1 MKKAVLILLL
11 CMIIA
16 SGCTSQASTSG
27 QAFEIE
33 GFERGKHAF
42 FLFTST
48 Y

>member
-1 MKKAVLILLL
+1 MKKGVLIILL

-16 SGCTSQASTSG
+16 VGCSSQASTAG
-27 QAFEIE
+27 QAFGME
-33 GFERGKHAF
+33 GFDKGKHAF